1 MTGGSGRRSAMTNVV
16 KRLLNVAETIR
27 SVRIDTYMVIR
38 RFSLICLS
46 LLAFLIAPAV
56 RAEAIVIGRT
66 GCYAVTPQ
74 AVADAAVTQLRFACT
89 GAPERYQRASLWV
102 RADPAPITRQGDG
115 FAILVHQT
123 RFDRLTTFFLYRD
136 GHVVRQD
143 VRRGN
148 YGDRWRV
155 GAQVVFVAPAGADLP
170 VGVVLR
176 FDHLASVNLM
186 RARMMPVSLAGRD
199 MAIASALIG
208 AALILL
214 LVGAIYNFSLAAA
227 VKRQYLAWHG
237 AWAASV
243 FVWGMLWSQFALIFV
258 PGVAGTTASQLS
270 TFLACTAVLV
280 ATLSA
285 VTAFDP
291 KIVPRWLRMMT
302 LGFGV
307 TQFLLGMPATFFN
320 GAILDILGPLLSL
333 TLVCDLIAVSAS
345 IAIAWRAGNAEAR
358 DLALAWAVPML
369 TLGITEYV
377 DLGEALFGGGSQ
389 IAVLFACAFQTVWLS
404 IAATLRLA
412 RLRIERD
419 AARAAESEMGELA
432 NRDPLTGLLNR
443 RGFIARTRIF
453 FGNPANADVE
463 FALLLIDVDHFKS
476 INDTF
481 GHETG
486 DDVLCAIAARL
497 KLWERELCLAGR
509 LGGEEFVLAVSGLN
523 AFALGQFAD
532 LIRVDL
538 GACDHGEVSRH
549 RRVTVSI
556 GVARGHAATTFQ
568 RLYGMADR
576 ALYEAKHGGRDRI
589 AFHGVGEP
597 WREAFAQD
605 QMAFEWGGGKR

>member
-1 MTGGSGRRSAMTNVV
+1 MALRC
-16 KRLLNVAETIR
+16 
-27 SVRIDTYMVIR
+27 
-38 RFSLICLS
+38 FSLIWLL
-46 LLAFLIAPAV
+46 LLALLTAPA
-56 RAEAIVIGRT
+56 AEAELIRIGRT
-66 GCYAVTPQ
+66 GCYAVTAGSLP
-74 AVADAAVTQLRFACT
+74 DAAVTDLHFTCT
-89 GAPERYQRASLWV
+89 GEPEAYQSASLWI

-115 FAILVHQT
+115 FAVLVHQS
-123 RFDRLTTFFLYRD
+123 RFDRLAVFFAYRD
-136 GHVVRQD
+136 GHVVRQE

-155 GAQVVFVAPAGADLP
+155 GAQLVFLAPAGADLP
-170 VGVVLR
+170 VSVVLR
-176 FDHLASVNLM
+176 FDHLASATLL

-214 LVGAIYNFSLAAA
+214 LVGAIYNFSLAVA

-258 PGVAGTTASQLS
+258 PGVAGTSASQIS
-270 TFLACTAVLV
+270 TFLACTAVMV
-280 ATLSA
+280 ATFSV
-285 VTAFDP
+285 VTAFDRTIMP
-291 KIVPRWLRMMT
+291 GWLRAAT
-302 LGFGV
+302 LGLGV
-307 TQFLLGMPATFFN
+307 ANFVLGIPAALSNGAMLDLLGAF
-320 GAILDILGPLLSL
+320 LSL
-333 TLVCDLIAVSAS
+333 TLACDLIAVSVC
-345 IAIAWRAGNAEAR
+345 IAIAWRAGSTEAR
-358 DLALAWAVPML
+358 DLAFAWAVPML
-369 TLGITEYV
+369 VLGITEYV

-404 IAATLRLA
+404 IAATVRFA

-419 AARAAESEMGELA
+419 AARAAETEMGELA

-443 RGFIARTRIF
+443 RGFINRTRIL
-453 FGNPANADVE
+453 FGDPANADVE

-481 GHETG
+481 GHEVG
-486 DDVLCAIAARL
+486 DEVLCAIATRL

-576 ALYEAKHGGRDRI
+576 ALYDAKHGGRDRI
-589 AFHGVGEP
+589 SFHGVEEP
-597 WREAFAQD
+597 WREALAQD
-605 QMAFEWGGGKR
+605 QIAFEWE